1 MQPHIIALT
10 GMPGAGKDLLL
21 KFIGELELAVE
32 IVRPKEFV
40 KKEMQGQAL
49 LTDFSNARKIP
60 EDSIENRS
68 AIFLAKKIPKEFS
81 LVSAPSQ
88 ASLGLGVK
96 KFASVYMGK
105 AIKDRMQEENV
116 PITSES
122 VREFATNLRK
132 AMGYDIVAKL
142 CVPAIEQS
150 IQSGRV
156 VIIEDIKGW
165 DEVKFF
171 RKHFGTDFA
180 LIAIH
185 TPPHIRF
192 QRAQSRG
199 DEWDK
204 KRVGTKDEF
213 DFRDEKE
220 LGWGLGNAV
229 AMADYVIVNDG
240 TLEEF
245 KGRVEGLFRKLL

>member
-1 MQPHIIALT
+1 MQPKIIALT
-10 GMPGAGKDLLL
+10 GMPGAGKDALL
-21 KFIGELELAVE
+21 KFLEELELDVE

-40 KKEMQGQAL
+40 KKEMQGQSL
-49 LTDFSNARKIP
+49 LTDFSK
-60 EDSIENRS
+60 
-68 AIFLAKKIPKEFS
+68 
-81 LVSAPSQ
+81 
-88 ASLGLGVK
+88 VK

-105 AIKDRMQEENV
+105 AIKDKMQEEQV

-132 AMGYDIVAKL
+132 AMGYDIVARL
-142 CVPAIEQS
+142 CVPAIEVS
-150 IQSGRV
+150 IKSGRT

-171 RKHFGTDFA
+171 RKHFGENFA

-192 QRAQSRG
+192 QRAQNRAA
-199 DEWDK
+199 EWDQ
-204 KRVGTKDEF
+204 KRVQTKDEF

-229 AMADYVIVNDG
+229 AMSDYVVVNDG

-245 KGRVEGLFRKLL
+245 KEKTEKLFTRLLIGN

>member
-1 MQPHIIALT
+1 MQPKTIDKSADLSPPRTTNGVHIIALT
-10 GMPGAGKDLLL
+10 GMPGSGKDSLL
-21 KFIGELELAVE
+21 KFIEEFDLNIDV
-32 IVRPKEFV
+32 VRPKEFV
-40 KKEMQGQAL
+40 KKEMQGQSL
-49 LTDFSNARKIP
+49 LTDFSKM
-60 EDSIENRS
+60 
-68 AIFLAKKIPKEFS
+68 
-81 LVSAPSQ
+81 
-88 ASLGLGVK
+88 K

-105 AIKDRMQEENV
+105 AIKDKMQEENV

-132 AMGYDIVAKL
+132 VMGYDIVARL

-150 IQSGRV
+150 IKSGRT

-180 LIAIH
+180 LVAIH

-192 QRAQSRG
+192 QRAQSRES
-199 DEWDK
+199 EWDQ

-213 DFRDEKE
+213 DFRDDKE

-229 AMADYVIVNDG
+229 AMADYVIVNDS
-240 TLEEF
+240 TVEAF
-245 KGRVEGLFRKLL
+245 KENSEKLFRKLLN